1 MWSFFYKLASPKW
14 FYQITAKIM
23 PWLCIIIGSL
33 VAYGLYVGLYV
44 SPEDYQQGHSVRIM
58 YIHVPSAFN
67 SMMIYTMMATCAAIG
82 YIWRIKL
89 AYMVAISAAPVGAA
103 FTFLALFTGA
113 VWGKPTWGTWWV
125 WDARITSELILLFL
139 YLGYMALHNA
149 IEDTAQADRT
159 SAVLAMVGVVN
170 VPVIHFSV
178 YWWNSL
184 HQKATISKFEKP
196 SIEGS
201 MLEALL
207 VMIAAF
213 ILLAIALI
221 FYRTAN
227 EVLVRE
233 RKANWVQALISNQGQ
248 S

>member
-1 MWSFFYKLASPKW
+1 MWKFFHQFASPKW
-14 FYQITAKIM
+14 FFEFTQKIQPWVTVIIT
-23 PWLCIIIGSL
+23 SL
-33 VAYGLYVGLYV
+33 MLYGLYVGLYA

-58 YIHVPSAFN
+58 YIHVPAAFN
-67 SMMIYTMMATCAAIG
+67 SMMIYTMMAVCSAIG

-103 FTFLALFTGA
+103 FTFLALVTGSI
-113 VWGKPTWGTWWV
+113 WGKPTWNTWWE

-139 YLGYMALHNA
+139 YLGYIALHDA
-149 IEDTAQADRT
+149 IEDVQQADRV
-159 SAVLAMVGVVN
+159 AGVLAMVGVVN
-170 VPVIHFSV
+170 IPIIHYSV

-207 VMIAAF
+207 VMIAAHM
-213 ILLAIALI
+213 LLAFMLI
-221 FYRTAN
+221 FYRTAT
-227 EVLVRE
+227 EVLRRESKSRWVRE
-233 RKANWVQALISNQGQ
+233 RKETEEGQ
-248 S
+248 